1 MNYYELLEVSANA
14 SPEVIKAA
22 YKSLMQR
29 NHPDKNPNNSEAE
42 ERSILLAEAF
52 EILSNE
58 TKRSAYNLELK
69 QLSQPV
75 FRTKAANPTVGYSP
89 PDRKRKSFSFATY
102 IVIFLGLVVW
112 FAWITNEDKQPQT
125 LNVPNPQLDN
135 SLTSDLKSHGG
146 QVTLIE
152 RESIPLE
159 RSMPT
164 YLSDIKVNLG
174 TTYSSIESEK
184 VDSQAVLSIRTV
196 GIIVG
201 AFEAEKFISFLVDN
215 KQQILMKLSE
225 KLETASITSLKSN
238 MGEQYLK
245 ELILKSLGE
254 ITQSDRFA
262 EYPVVGSNVPAH
274 YGVVGIILPDYFSV
288 TSVQETKF

>member
-29 NHPDKNPNNSEAE
+29 NHPDKNANNSAAE

-52 EILSNE
+52 EILSDE

-69 QLSQPV
+69 QFSQPV
-75 FRTKAANPTVGYSP
+75 IRTKASNPTVAYP
-89 PDRKRKSFSFATY
+89 TPDRNRKSFSFTTY
-102 IVIFLGLVVW
+102 IVIFFGLVVW
-112 FAWITNEDKQPQT
+112 FVWISNEDKQPQAM
-125 LNVPNPQLDN
+125 NVPKPQLDN
-135 SLTSDLKSHGG
+135 SLTSDLKSNSG
-146 QVTLIE
+146 QINLID

-164 YLSDIKVNLG
+164 YLSDIRVNLG
-174 TTYSSIESEK
+174 TVYSSTESGK
-184 VDSQAVLSIRTV
+184 VDDQAVLSIRTV
-196 GIIVG
+196 GVVVG
-201 AFEAEKFISFLVDN
+201 AFEAEKFISFLADN
-215 KQQILMKLSE
+215 KPQILMKLSE

-254 ITQSDRFA
+254 ITQTDRFA

-288 TSVQETKF
+288 RSVQDTKP

>member
-29 NHPDKNPNNSEAE
+29 NHPDKNPNNRAAE

-52 EILSNE
+52 EILSDE

-69 QLSQPV
+69 QFSQPV
-75 FRTKAANPTVGYSP
+75 IRTKASNPTVAYP
-89 PDRKRKSFSFATY
+89 TPDRNRKSFSFTTY
-102 IVIFLGLVVW
+102 IVIFFGLVVW
-112 FAWITNEDKQPQT
+112 FVWISNEDKQPQAM
-125 LNVPNPQLDN
+125 NVPKPQLDN
-135 SLTSDLKSHGG
+135 SLTSDLKSNSG
-146 QVTLIE
+146 QINLID

-159 RSMPT
+159 RSIPT
-164 YLSDIKVNLG
+164 YLSDIRVNLG
-174 TTYSSIESEK
+174 TVYSSTESGK
-184 VDSQAVLSIRTV
+184 VDAQAVLSIRTV
-196 GIIVG
+196 GVVVG
-201 AFEAEKFISFLVDN
+201 AFEAEKFISFLADN
-215 KQQILMKLSE
+215 KPQILMKLSE

-254 ITQSDRFA
+254 ITQTDRFA

-288 TSVQETKF
+288 RSVQETKL

>member
-42 ERSILLAEAF
+42 KRSIQLAEAF
-52 EILSNE
+52 EILSDE

-75 FRTKAANPTVGYSP
+75 FRTKAFNSTVTYPPT
-89 PDRKRKSFSFATY
+89 DRKRKSFSFTTY

-112 FAWITNEDKQPQT
+112 FVWATNEGKQPQA
-125 LNVPNPQLDN
+125 LNVPTPQPDN
-135 SLTSDLKSHGG
+135 SLAIDLKSNIGKF
-146 QVTLIE
+146 TLIE

-174 TTYSSIESEK
+174 MMYSSIESGK
-184 VDSQAVLSIRTV
+184 VDAQTVLSIRTV
-196 GIIVG
+196 GVVVG
-201 AFEAEKFISFLVDN
+201 AFEAEKFISFLADN
-215 KQQILMKLSE
+215 KPQILMKLSE

-254 ITQSDRFA
+254 ITQTDRFA
-262 EYPVVGSNVPAH
+262 EYPVVGTNVPAH

-288 TSVQETKF
+288 ISVKETKL

>member
-29 NHPDKNPNNSEAE
+29 SHPDKNPNNREAE

-52 EILSNE
+52 EILSDE

-75 FRTKAANPTVGYSP
+75 FRTKASNPTAANTP
-89 PDRKRKSFSFATY
+89 PNRKRKSFSFTTY

-112 FAWITNEDKQPQT
+112 FVWITNEDKQPMT
-125 LNVPNPQLDN
+125 LNVPNPQLNN
-135 SLTSDLKSHGG
+135 SLTSDVKSNNG
-146 QVTLIE
+146 QITLIE

-159 RSMPT
+159 RSMPA

-174 TTYSSIESEK
+174 TMYGSTESGN
-184 VDSQAVLSIRTV
+184 VDAQAVLSIRTV
-196 GIIVG
+196 GVVVG
-201 AFEAEKFISFLVDN
+201 AFEAEKFISFLADN
-215 KQQILMKLSE
+215 KPQIEMKLSE
-225 KLETASITSLKSN
+225 MLETASITSLKSN

-254 ITQSDRFA
+254 ITQTDRFA
-262 EYPVVGSNVPAH
+262 EYPVVGSNVSVH
-274 YGVVGIILPDYFSV
+274 YGVVRIILPDYFSV
-288 TSVQETKF
+288 ISVQETKL